1 MNREKN
7 DENNQKER
15 SHDIFFAKNN
25 NNDNMNS
32 RNIKASTDTEKYQE
46 MEQKEKKIGSNETN
60 DNFQTSKQQIRN
72 DNHPSRSDQITIS
85 SPSSTSTGPVH
96 PMTTIS
102 TTPSKFTLFK
112 NDSTDDHKEIMKSN
126 QHVENPNQ
134 NMDHDDLSEHPSSSI
149 PLIQLPPTTTTTT
162 TTTSIST
169 NTTSAATT
177 TKKTPDTYFSQ
188 SHSTSTDPIVPVI
201 RLEQT
206 PLDQS
211 QILGNSETKK
221 KEDSR
226 DNVNIENENK
236 EDSSSYDECNYYE
249 QQSLEQKL
257 DRNDPLELWT
267 FKWSEP
273 EKSPFQ
279 SFFFQ
284 LRTKREYMLKG
295 KRNSMTGVC
304 CIY

>member
-1 MNREKN
+1 MNRAKN

-72 DNHPSRSDQITIS
+72 DNHPSRSDQIKIS

-134 NMDHDDLSEHPSSSI
+134 NMDHDDLSEHHHSSSN
-149 PLIQLPPTTTTTT
+149 
-162 TTTSIST
+162 TSRT
-169 NTTSAATT
+169 ATT
-177 TKKTPDTYFSQ
+177 G
-188 SHSTSTDPIVPVI
+188 STSNDW
-201 RLEQT
+201 EFW
-206 PLDQS
+206 
-211 QILGNSETKK
+211 
-221 KEDSR
+221 
-226 DNVNIENENK
+226 NK
-236 EDSSSYDECNYYE
+236 E
-249 QQSLEQKL
+249 
-257 DRNDPLELWT
+257 
-267 FKWSEP
+267 
-273 EKSPFQ
+273 
-279 SFFFQ
+279 
-284 LRTKREYMLKG
+284 KRRFPRQCEH
-295 KRNSMTGVC
+295 
-304 CIY
+304 